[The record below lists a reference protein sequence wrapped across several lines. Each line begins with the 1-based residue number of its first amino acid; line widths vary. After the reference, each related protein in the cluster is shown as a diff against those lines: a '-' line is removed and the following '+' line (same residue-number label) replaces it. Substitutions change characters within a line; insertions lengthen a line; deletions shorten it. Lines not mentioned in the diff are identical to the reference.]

1 MSIHNNNQKVKKE
14 LAQAY
19 YKANQQKNKIL
30 IAAISMAVF
39 LLYSAFSIAYGKIYS
54 GYLVD
59 IRGMGTLATVSLENG
74 SEKQYQRLQEL
85 SYLTDIG
92 IKKVAGTV
100 SYQQKWNG
108 NLVYLDTVAYKKLIK
123 PAYTDIVGNYP
134 TKENEIMLPVRVL
147 EWMGIKEPE
156 TGIQLEFEIIL
167 SDGTKYTDTFL
178 LSGYYTDYID
188 STVNIDEI
196 YVSKEFLI
204 ENKTDIFPADKLMA
218 VHTDKNSGVSIEQK
232 LSWDIKME
240 YDAQMV
246 LGENPMILQKIEGMF
261 GGLSIAVICALMVI
275 LSAYLLIYNVVSILM
290 GKDIRQYGMLKVI
303 GTSNQQLKSI
313 VYRQNIKNIGAGLCI
328 GGMAGIILVKLFLP
342 VTLQKLFMNELGE
355 ADVSGFYPL
364 YLLLAFLII
373 FLTSF
378 FATGMAMRK
387 VMKWNAIDSVRYT
400 DANIIYKKKE
410 IKSEEAISLPKFA
423 WRNITRLKRR
433 FFISIFSLLFA
444 CITTLAAVV
453 ITKGTD
459 ITNQIEEYPD
469 FQMGILANISRFPD
483 LVPETIH
490 DDTSIMSHE
499 MVEAVLNLEGIE
511 KNTIDLT
518 TGSYA
523 VIHYG
528 KDAALQPRKESVAE
542 YTNEDIV
549 FATLQI
555 VDSDYLYE
563 LAKYIDEN
571 KLSVDIEKVFNGTG
585 CILLHHHEMSQI
597 LQEKAADTLG
607 LPIQFYSLSAYDK
620 TEIDS
625 YKKGELECAGYMDM
639 TEKYFPKLHMTSIG
653 NAVNYFIMTKEAFEK
668 LGFSEKYFDI
678 SFDVSE
684 KNETIIQQSLMRLVQ
699 NENIEN
705 KNKFSEGY
713 GDSFY
718 MTANSTIL
726 KTKQNEIQMTN
737 LVSACVCLII
747 MMISILNYINT
758 LMTGTASRAREFAIM
773 ESIGLTRIQL
783 WKMLF
788 MEGVYYWLIIM
799 SGLLTLGTGSV
810 WILGKII
817 KRKLLYFKFIYPWE
831 LIISFAVILFVLC
844 FVIFSMIYRK
854 DQKQGLADKLRSYA
868 D

>member
-1 MSIHNNNQKVKKE
+1 MSVHNNNQKVKKE
-14 LAQAY
+14 IAQAY
-19 YKANQQKNKIL
+19 YRANQQKNKIL

-218 VHTDKNSGVSIEQK
+218 VHTDKNSDISIEQK
-232 LSWDIKME
+232 LSWDIEME

-373 FLTSF
+373 FLT
-378 FATGMAMRK
+378 
-387 VMKWNAIDSVRYT
+387 
-400 DANIIYKKKE
+400 
-410 IKSEEAISLPKFA
+410 
-423 WRNITRLKRR
+423 
-433 FFISIFSLLFA
+433 
-444 CITTLAAVV
+444 
-453 ITKGTD
+453 
-459 ITNQIEEYPD
+459 
-469 FQMGILANISRFPD
+469 
-483 LVPETIH
+483 
-490 DDTSIMSHE
+490 
-499 MVEAVLNLEGIE
+499 
-511 KNTIDLT
+511 
-518 TGSYA
+518 
-523 VIHYG
+523 
-528 KDAALQPRKESVAE
+528 
-542 YTNEDIV
+542 
-549 FATLQI
+549 
-555 VDSDYLYE
+555 
-563 LAKYIDEN
+563 
-571 KLSVDIEKVFNGTG
+571 
-585 CILLHHHEMSQI
+585 
-597 LQEKAADTLG
+597 
-607 LPIQFYSLSAYDK
+607 
-620 TEIDS
+620 
-625 YKKGELECAGYMDM
+625 
-639 TEKYFPKLHMTSIG
+639 
-653 NAVNYFIMTKEAFEK
+653 
-668 LGFSEKYFDI
+668 
-678 SFDVSE
+678 
-684 KNETIIQQSLMRLVQ
+684 
-699 NENIEN
+699 
-705 KNKFSEGY
+705 
-713 GDSFY
+713 
-718 MTANSTIL
+718 
-726 KTKQNEIQMTN
+726 
-737 LVSACVCLII
+737 
-747 MMISILNYINT
+747 
-758 LMTGTASRAREFAIM
+758 
-773 ESIGLTRIQL
+773 
-783 WKMLF
+783 
-788 MEGVYYWLIIM
+788 
-799 SGLLTLGTGSV
+799 
-810 WILGKII
+810 
-817 KRKLLYFKFIYPWE
+817 
-831 LIISFAVILFVLC
+831 
-844 FVIFSMIYRK
+844 
-854 DQKQGLADKLRSYA
+854 
-868 D
+868 

>member
-1 MSIHNNNQKVKKE
+1 MSVHNNNQKVKKE
-14 LAQAY
+14 IAQAY
-19 YKANQQKNKIL
+19 YRANQQKNKIL

-188 STVNIDEI
+188 STVNID
-196 YVSKEFLI
+196 
-204 ENKTDIFPADKLMA
+204 
-218 VHTDKNSGVSIEQK
+218 
-232 LSWDIKME
+232 
-240 YDAQMV
+240 
-246 LGENPMILQKIEGMF
+246 GENPMILQKIEGMF

-400 DANIIYKKKE
+400 EANIIYKKKE

-423 WRNITRLKRR
+423 WRNITRLKKR
-433 FFISIFSLLFA
+433 FFISIFSLLFG
-444 CITTLAAVV
+444 CITTLIAVV

-499 MVEAVLNLEGIE
+499 MVEAVLNLEGIK

-555 VDSDYLYE
+555 VDSDYLME
-563 LAKYIDEN
+563 LANYINDN

-684 KNETIIQQSLMRLVQ
+684 KDETIIQQSLIRLIQ
-699 NENIEN
+699 NENMEN
-705 KNKFSEGY
+705 KNRLSKGY

-726 KTKQNEIQMTN
+726 KTHQNEIQMTN
-737 LVSACVCLII
+737 LISGCICLII
-747 MMISILNYINT
+747 MMIGILNYINT
-758 LMTGTASRAREFAIM
+758 LMTGAASRAREFAIM

-788 MEGVYYWLIIM
+788 MEGMYYWLIIM

>member
-1 MSIHNNNQKVKKE
+1 
-14 LAQAY
+14 
-19 YKANQQKNKIL
+19 
-30 IAAISMAVF
+30 
-39 LLYSAFSIAYGKIYS
+39 
-54 GYLVD
+54 
-59 IRGMGTLATVSLENG
+59 
-74 SEKQYQRLQEL
+74 
-85 SYLTDIG
+85 
-92 IKKVAGTV
+92 
-100 SYQQKWNG
+100 
-108 NLVYLDTVAYKKLIK
+108 
-123 PAYTDIVGNYP
+123 
-134 TKENEIMLPVRVL
+134 
-147 EWMGIKEPE
+147 
-156 TGIQLEFEIIL
+156 
-167 SDGTKYTDTFL
+167 
-178 LSGYYTDYID
+178 
-188 STVNIDEI
+188 
-196 YVSKEFLI
+196 
-204 ENKTDIFPADKLMA
+204 
-218 VHTDKNSGVSIEQK
+218 
-232 LSWDIKME
+232 
-240 YDAQMV
+240 
-246 LGENPMILQKIEGMF
+246 MI
-261 GGLSIAVICALMVI
+261 
-275 LSAYLLIYNVVSILM
+275 
-290 GKDIRQYGMLKVI
+290 
-303 GTSNQQLKSI
+303 
-313 VYRQNIKNIGAGLCI
+313 
-328 GGMAGIILVKLFLP
+328 
-342 VTLQKLFMNELGE
+342 
-355 ADVSGFYPL
+355 
-364 YLLLAFLII
+364 
-373 FLTSF
+373 
-378 FATGMAMRK
+378 
-387 VMKWNAIDSVRYT
+387 
-400 DANIIYKKKE
+400 
-410 IKSEEAISLPKFA
+410 
-423 WRNITRLKRR
+423 
-433 FFISIFSLLFA
+433 
-444 CITTLAAVV
+444 AVV

-499 MVEAVLNLEGIE
+499 MVEAVLNLEGIK

-555 VDSDYLYE
+555 VDSDYLME
-563 LAKYIDEN
+563 LANYINDN

-684 KNETIIQQSLMRLVQ
+684 KDETIIQQSLIRLIQ
-699 NENIEN
+699 NENMEN
-705 KNKFSEGY
+705 KNRLSKGY

-726 KTKQNEIQMTN
+726 KTHQNEIQMTN
-737 LVSACVCLII
+737 LISGCICLII
-747 MMISILNYINT
+747 MMIGILNYINT
-758 LMTGTASRAREFAIM
+758 LMTGAASRAREFAIM